1 MSTDAE
7 YTFEVT
13 GERTLVA
20 NFEQQITVVEQTVP
34 LAKGLNWWSTN
45 LDITLADLKSAIVAA
60 LGSNGTAIIK
70 SQSTSIVYSN
80 GMWIPEDMSF
90 DIRDM
95 YKVQVN
101 EACEI
106 TLTGVPV
113 NTSEE
118 VLTIN
123 PGNNWIGFPSG
134 TSMTLGDAFA
144 GLNPVNGD
152 VVKSQTGSSV
162 YNGSIWIGSV
172 ETLEPGQG
180 YIYQSKATDVKTFT
194 FGTSAK

>member
-1 MSTDAE
+1 
-7 YTFEVT
+7 
-13 GERTLVA
+13 
-20 NFEQQITVVEQTVP
+20 
-34 LAKGLNWWSTN
+34 
-45 LDITLADLKSAIVAA
+45 
-60 LGSNGTAIIK
+60 
-70 SQSTSIVYSN
+70 
-80 GMWIPEDMSF
+80 MSF
-90 DIRDM
+90 DIREM
-95 YKVQVN
+95 YKVQVS

-134 TSMTLGDAFA
+134 TSMTLGEAFA

-162 YNGSIWIGSV
+162 YNDGNWIGTVGS
-172 ETLEPGQG
+172 LEPGQG
-180 YIYQSKATDVKTFT
+180 YIYQSKATGVKTFS
-194 FGTSAK
+194 FPVVE